1 MSSLNVNDALKE
13 LYISLG
19 GDESNFA
26 NGMTVTDYIRLL
38 KTVLNGGGGSGLP
51 EVSDSDNGYILKVIN
66 GAWGKSMNVPD
77 RFEITYDNESSG
89 GSGEFD
95 RTSAEI
101 IEAIAAGK
109 EIRFMIAK
117 NAYLNGVRYNTLDDL
132 VLSVDH
138 YNLDSN
144 NDVSQL
150 GFHSCFKGN
159 GSSYY
164 CLAFNIDLTDTDPVL
179 TVVNLT
185 PST

>member
-1 MSSLNVNDALKE
+1 MAMNVCDALKG

-19 GDESNFA
+19 GDPTAFKDN
-26 NGMTVTDYIRLL
+26 MTVSDCVTLL
-38 KTVLNGGGGSGLP
+38 ETVLGGGGSGLP
-51 EVSDSDNGYILKVIN
+51 EVSDSDNGYILKVID
-66 GAWGKSMNVPD
+66 GAWGKSMDIPD
-77 RFEITYDNESSG
+77 RFEVTYDHETSG

-95 RTSAEI
+95 KTSAEI
-101 IEAIAAGK
+101 LAAIAAGK
-109 EIRFMIAK
+109 EIRFMIAR
-117 NAYLNGVRYNTLDDL
+117 NAYLNGAKYNTLDDL